1 MIRALF
7 LACAILAAGPQL
19 PPAGRELQAAPQTPD
34 GPEKTQAPSPDTAL
48 VLDADFSSLRS
59 KESAPEGANAAER
72 ALYTVRKQ
80 LTGRDFYDPPNYMFF
95 RQAVRSLGLIPAI
108 LATLDRL
115 TRDSRI
121 GTVRE
126 YIDPDDPFIHEG
138 PQAYKEAC
146 K

>member
-7 LACAILAAGPQL
+7 LACALLAAGPQV
-19 PPAGRELQAAPQTPD
+19 PAGPQTPD
-34 GPEKTQAPSPDTAL
+34 GPEKTQRPSPDTAL
-48 VLDADFSSLRS
+48 ILEADFSRLRTR
-59 KESAPEGANAAER
+59 EAAPEGANGMER
-72 ALYTVRKQ
+72 ALHTIRKQ

-95 RQAVRSLGLIPAI
+95 RQAVKSIGLIPAI
-108 LATLDRL
+108 FATVDRL

-126 YIDPDDPFIHEG
+126 YIDPSDPFIHEG
-138 PQAYKEAC
+138 PEVYKQSG